1 MLFFI
6 VKLAFEA
13 NFLNAFMHR
22 LRAVQYNLHSAT
34 AAVRAWNIQV
44 QWQILFWSCHI
55 QWLILH

>member
-55 QWLILH
+55 QWL